1 MEVACLGSRALRRTR
16 EKVDL
21 PLFLGP
27 HTTTTGG
34 VGSEE
39 TVVTTQAQ
47 SDGTTASVRGA
58 REDDRGGVRVG
69 VARAPAISLSSWFAE
84 SRRQSGASQVT
95 PVGIS
100 SVLQNPFSPVSQSL
114 TLRPKLD
121 SG

>member
-1 MEVACLGSRALRRTR
+1 MVVACLGSSALRRTR

-47 SDGTTASVRGA
+47 SDGTTTSVRAAG
-58 REDDRGGVRVG
+58 EDDRGGVRVG
-69 VARAPAISLSSWFAE
+69 VARVPAM
-84 SRRQSGASQVT
+84 SRCLPQRGELLLLPPAAV
-95 PVGIS
+95 S
-100 SVLQNPFSPVSQSL
+100 SVLQNPLAQFHSP
-114 TLRPKLD
+114 
-121 SG
+121 